1 MRVHLKLTHRGYK
14 ALKSS
19 NGNKVMFPTNFHD
32 QVTTM
37 RGYKRFSLV
46 AMATVLIMLSAGC
59 GGNASSTPTPTGGF
73 SNASIN
79 GAYAFSFSGN
89 DAVNGF
95 FAVAGTLTANGSGQ
109 ITSGVIDINRVGGVL
124 QDIGLTGTY
133 ATRVDGRGVATLN
146 TSAGNFSLAFSI
158 LNANRVLIT
167 RFETGANGSG
177 AMDLQNPGAFSTAA
191 LAGQF
196 AFNLSG
202 VDTAGN
208 PFATVGSVTTNAAG
222 TVTGGIQDSSDD
234 GAILQAAPITAG
246 TVAVATNG
254 RGTAS
259 LSTASGVLNFAFYV
273 VDANQIKLVETDTT
287 PVLAGDAFRQNG
299 TFSNATLSGPFAFTI
314 GGASLAAPFAAG
326 GVLTS
331 NGAGAI
337 TSGIE
342 DVNDGG
348 TVNTNLTLSGTY
360 TLAANGRGTA
370 LLATGLGNINL
381 AFYPTTKGVQV
392 LETDTGLIVNGA
404 AFQQTGSL
412 SSASISGNYA
422 MNFTGVTTAGALDA
436 VSEFNANGT
445 GALSGIIDINNFGSL
460 STGTSITGNYSV
472 NSDGRGPLT
481 FTTGPLAQQNLAIYV
496 VDSTH
501 AIFIDLD
508 STIVTLGEMDHR

>member
-1 MRVHLKLTHRGYK
+1 MRVSLKLTYRGYNG
-14 ALKSS
+14 LKSS
-19 NGNKVMFPTNFHD
+19 NGNNAIFPTNFHD

-37 RGYKRFSLV
+37 RGYKRFSFV
-46 AMATVLIMLSAGC
+46 ALATMIIIFSAGC
-59 GGNASSTPTPTGGF
+59 GGNATSTPTPTGGF

-89 DAVNGF
+89 DVNGF
-95 FAVAGTLTANGSGQ
+95 FAVAGTLTANGGGQ
-109 ITSGVIDINRVGGVL
+109 ITSGVIDINRVGGVF
-124 QDIGLTGTY
+124 QNIGLTGTY
-133 ATRVDGRGVATLN
+133 ATRADGRGVATL
-146 TSAGNFSLAFSI
+146 TTAAGNFSLAFSI

-246 TVAVATNG
+246 TIAVATNG

-273 VDANQIKLVETDTT
+273 VDANQIKLVETDAT

-314 GGASLAAPFAAG
+314 GGANLAAPFAAG

-342 DVNDGG
+342 DVNNGG
-348 TVNTNLTLSGTY
+348 TANTNLTLSGTY

-392 LETDTGLIVNGA
+392 LETDTGLIANGA

-412 SSASISGNYA
+412 SSATVSGNYA
-422 MNFTGVTTAGALDA
+422 MNFTGVSTTGALDA
-436 VSEFNANGT
+436 VSEFNANGN

-472 NSDGRGPLT
+472 SADGRGPLT
-481 FTTGPLAQQNLAIYV
+481 FVTGPLGQQNLAIYV
-496 VDSTH
+496 IDSTH